1 MTEKEESYLMDYIA
15 VGVIGFA
22 IGQAIAGAGGFLTSF
37 SGLEF
42 TFGSI
47 DWGRT
52 IGSDVITGIFA
63 FLPAGFAAGYLCYKL
78 LKGEGKMEGLTGGAM
93 SFLAYLIITLIMT
106 LAQIGIWGGD
116 FGTGMQLWAVLMV
129 FALIFFP
136 IGGLLAGMLHTMK
149 TPLPSLLRFQFLRGT
164 AAPPP
169 PPPAGTTSVCPTC
182 GAPLRYIPQYQRW
195 YCDKEK
201 KYV

>member
-22 IGQAIAGAGGFLTSF
+22 IGQAIAGVGGFLTLF
-37 SGLEF
+37 SGLGF
-42 TFGSI
+42 TFGGV

-52 IGSDVITGIFA
+52 IGSDFITGIFA

-78 LKGEGKMEGLTGGAM
+78 LKGEGKMEGLTGGVM

>member
-1 MTEKEESYLMDYIA
+1 
-15 VGVIGFA
+15 
-22 IGQAIAGAGGFLTSF
+22 
-37 SGLEF
+37 
-42 TFGSI
+42 
-47 DWGRT
+47 
-52 IGSDVITGIFA
+52 
-63 FLPAGFAAGYLCYKL
+63 
-78 LKGEGKMEGLTGGAM
+78 
-93 SFLAYLIITLIMT
+93 
-106 LAQIGIWGGD
+106 
-116 FGTGMQLWAVLMV
+116 MQLWAVLMV

-149 TPLPSLLRFQFLRGT
+149 TPLPSFLRFQFLRGT